1 MKAKWK
7 KSKQEKARWKKA
19 QWGFVL
25 GVLFFLGA
33 SPLKAELPTEK
44 LGLSQALEY
53 AFEHS
58 PVWIGAQAETEAM
71 SARAQGAGGWE
82 APRFMIEK
90 GPQDERYSV
99 VQPLPFWGWSDLESE
114 AAELNA
120 QAAALEQETKR
131 RELERQ
137 VKSTF
142 YDLWQLEEIPGL
154 LEELQ
159 TLFEKLAETGS
170 IESQRNQ
177 DMLGASLETQAKL
190 GENAYELVQK
200 QDQLTNA
207 RVRLNRLLG
216 RSDDPWVLSVAEPP
230 EPKIGMDLKALIAQA
245 LDTHPTLKALKL
257 KEQAAARARE
267 LRSSKS
273 HAPMVEL
280 GFNYFKMGPSS
291 MGTNPVREY
300 NYSFSLGFSLP
311 WGNSRLGAE
320 AKGEEATALAAKEQ
334 REAFE
339 EEVIEQ
345 VSVHFHHAQN
355 AYRLVRLMEDQVL
368 PPAKMADRINQRL
381 YSGGER
387 GMSLSLGS
395 RVNLLNIRIKTLNA
409 KAEYLKAVAELEEW
423 AGKVEKM

>member
-1 MKAKWK
+1 MKANWK
-7 KSKQEKARWKKA
+7 
-19 QWGFVL
+19 FVL
-25 GVLFFLGA
+25 GWLLCLGA
-33 SPLKAELPTEK
+33 PPAWAELPTER
-44 LGLSQALEY
+44 LELSQALEY

-58 PVWIGAQAETEAM
+58 PVWIGVQAEVAAV
-71 SARAQGAGGWE
+71 SARAQGAGGWD
-82 APRFMIEK
+82 APRMMIEQ
-90 GPQDERYSV
+90 GPQDEKYSL

-120 QAAALEQETKR
+120 QAASFEQEAKR

-137 VKSTF
+137 GKSTF
-142 YDLWQLEEIPGL
+142 YDLWQLEGIPGL
-154 LEELQ
+154 LEEIQ

-216 RSDDPWVLSVAEPP
+216 RSDDPWVTSVADPP
-230 EPKIGMDLKALIAQA
+230 QPKLGMELKELIAQA
-245 LDTHPTLKALKL
+245 LATHPTLKALKL
-257 KEQAAARARE
+257 KEQAAARERE
-267 LRSSKS
+267 LQSSKS

-280 GFNYFKMGPSS
+280 GFNYFKMGPST
-291 MGTNPVREY
+291 MGTNPVRQY

-311 WGNSRLGAE
+311 WGNSRLGAAAE
-320 AKGEEATALAAKEQ
+320 AEEAGATAALENRK
-334 REAFE
+334 AFE

-355 AYRLVRLMEDQVL
+355 AFRLVRLMEDQVL
-368 PPAKMADRINQRL
+368 PPAKMADQINQRL
-381 YSGGER
+381 YSGGGR
-387 GMSLSLGS
+387 GMSLSLSS
-395 RVNLLNIRIKTLNA
+395 RVNLLNIKIKTLNA

-423 AGKVEKM
+423 AGKF